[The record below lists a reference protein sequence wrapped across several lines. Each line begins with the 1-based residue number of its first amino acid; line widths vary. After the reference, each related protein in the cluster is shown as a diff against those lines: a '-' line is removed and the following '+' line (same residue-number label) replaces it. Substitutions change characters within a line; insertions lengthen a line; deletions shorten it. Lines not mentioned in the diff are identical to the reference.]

1 MHLKFEIVFSLETR
15 KMKNVLVA
23 LIFVLASSF
32 LVSAQSGRRVTAT
45 PAPTPSARQ
54 EDPSQ
59 YSESKPHTPRTTR
72 VAERFPGIGDGSNA
86 RPTGPPV
93 ATDAKDD
100 TETLRI
106 ETNLITI
113 PVSVF
118 DRNGL
123 YIPGLRQ
130 SDFKIYEDGNEQEI
144 AYFGT
149 SDKPFTV
156 ALLIDTSPST
166 AYRID
171 EIHRA
176 AAAFVNQLEPQDSV
190 IVIEFNHSVNVL
202 TEATSD
208 RQKIY
213 KAINKSNFGDG
224 TSLYNAVD
232 EALRKQLGKIAG
244 RKAVVLFTDGVDTT
258 SRKNTY
264 ENTVNYAEESDALV
278 FPIYFNTFF
287 DNNRRV
293 NSPFPP
299 IFGGQVLQRGTSS
312 EEYALGRRYLQDLAD
327 VTGGRVFSPDR
338 TPGGLSA
345 AFEGIAEELRRQYNI
360 GYVPTNEGKPGQ
372 RKQIKVR
379 VDRANLI
386 IRARDS
392 YIVGSVPATPSP
404 AKPNK

>member
-1 MHLKFEIVFSLETR
+1 
-15 KMKNVLVA
+15 MKNVLVA
-23 LIFVLASSF
+23 LFLVFGLIFT
-32 LVSAQSGRRVTAT
+32 VSAQSGRRITAT
-45 PAPTPSARQ
+45 PTPAPAAKQDDGT
-54 EDPSQ
+54 Q
-59 YSESKPHTPRTTR
+59 YSESKPKGSRTSRAT
-72 VAERFPGIGDGSNA
+72 ERFPGIGDGSNA
-86 RPTGPPV
+86 KPVLIAHPV
-93 ATDAKDD
+93 ASDAKDD
-100 TETLRI
+100 GEVLRV

-130 SDFKIYEDGNEQEI
+130 KDFKIFEDGTEQEI

-166 AYRID
+166 AYKIE
-171 EIHRA
+171 EIRRA
-176 AAAFVNQLEPQDSV
+176 ASSFVNQLEPQDSV

-208 RQKIY
+208 RQRIF
-213 KAINKSNFGDG
+213 KAINKADFGDG

-232 EALRKQLGKIAG
+232 EALRKQLGRITG

-264 ENTVNYAEESDALV
+264 DGTVNYAEESDSLI

-287 DNNRRV
+287 DNAG
-293 NSPFPP
+293 SGM
-299 IFGGQVLQRGTSS
+299 GGINGGIIPSTNPTYGSRGSSS
-312 EEYALGRRYLQDLAD
+312 EEYALGRKYLEDLAE
-327 VTGGRVFSPDR
+327 VTGGRLFRPEA
-338 TPGGLSA
+338 TPGGLTA

-360 GYVPTNEGKPGQ
+360 GYVPTAEGRIGQ
-372 RKQIKVR
+372 RKLIKVR
-379 VDRANLI
+379 VDRPSLI
-386 IRARDS
+386 VRSRDS
-392 YIVGSVPATPSP
+392 YIVGAAVAPPAPIPTP
-404 AKPNK
+404 AKHNE